1 MTTVA
6 EMTQWF
12 RKAFSET
19 QSQMLAEATVRLH
32 EDLVRRE
39 DFTTLTKTVERLAE
53 RTDRIAVAQEQTA
66 QELRELAIVQKETG
80 RELKALAVVQKNLA
94 ESQAAMQESTKAMQ
108 SQIGELTSTTKAVQ
122 SQIGELSSTTKVMQG
137 QIGELTSA
145 TKAMQS
151 QIGELTSTSKVMQSQ
166 IGELTSSTKAVQG
179 QIGELTATSKAI
191 QSQIGE
197 LTSTSKATQ
206 EQIATLAWA
215 MKDTQK
221 QLGGLAQSVGYGLE
235 AYAMDRIPRILTK
248 QLGFLEES
256 SGPEQ
261 FIAVSGSQ
269 DDIDVVVRGTLDG
282 RPIVFLCEAKTKIS
296 PQEVHDFLA
305 TADRVRPKIGC
316 DDVRIFYFA
325 YRASPEAR
333 AAVRDIGGYLAFPH
347 TILVEPLN

>member
-6 EMTQWF
+6 EMAHWF
-12 RKAFSET
+12 RKAFNET

-66 QELRELAIVQKETG
+66 QELRELVIAQKETD
-80 RELKALAVVQKNLA
+80 REVKTLAVAQQKLA

-108 SQIGELTSTTKAVQ
+108 SQIGELTSTTKV
-122 SQIGELSSTTKVMQG
+122 
-137 QIGELTSA
+137 
-145 TKAMQS
+145 MQS
-151 QIGELTSTSKVMQSQ
+151 QIGELTSTTKVMQSQ
-166 IGELTSSTKAVQG
+166 IGELTSSTKVM
-179 QIGELTATSKAI
+179 

-197 LTSTSKATQ
+197 LTSTSKTTQ
-206 EQIATLAWA
+206 EQIATLAWS

-235 AYAMDRIPRILTK
+235 AYAMDRIPKILAK
-248 QLGFLEES
+248 QFGFVEES

-261 FIAVSGSQ
+261 FAAANGNQ
-269 DDIDVVVRGTLDG
+269 DEIDVVVRGRLDG
-282 RPIVFLCEAKTKIS
+282 RPVVFLCETKTNVS
-296 PQEVHDFLA
+296 PLEVRSFLA
-305 TADRVRPKIGC
+305 TADRVRPQVGC
-316 DDVRIFYFA
+316 DDVRILYFA

-333 AAVRDIGGYLAFPH
+333 AAVGELGGYLAFPH
-347 TILVEPLN
+347 TILVKPKA

>member
-151 QIGELTSTSKVMQSQ
+151 QIGELTSTSKVMQS
-166 IGELTSSTKAVQG
+166 

-347 TILVEPLN
+347 TILVEPLD

>member
-66 QELRELAIVQKETG
+66 QELRELAIAQKETG
-80 RELKALAVVQKNLA
+80 RELKALAVSQKNLA
-94 ESQAAMQESTKAMQ
+94 DSQAAMQESTKVMQ
-108 SQIGELTSTTKAVQ
+108 SQIGELTSTTKAV
-122 SQIGELSSTTKVMQG
+122 
-137 QIGELTSA
+137 
-145 TKAMQS
+145 
-151 QIGELTSTSKVMQSQ
+151 
-166 IGELTSSTKAVQG
+166 
-179 QIGELTATSKAI
+179 

-282 RPIVFLCEAKTKIS
+282 RPIVFLCEAKTKIL

-305 TADRVRPKIGC
+305 TADRVRPKIDC

>member
-12 RKAFSET
+12 RKAFTET

-53 RTDRIAVAQEQTA
+53 RTDCIAVAQQQTT
-66 QELRELAIVQKETG
+66 QELRELAIMQKETG
-80 RELKALAVVQKNLA
+80 HELKALAAIQKEL
-94 ESQAAMQESTKAMQ
+94 SESTKM
-108 SQIGELTSTTKAVQ
+108 VQ

-145 TKAMQS
+145 TKAMQG
-151 QIGELTSTSKVMQSQ
+151 QIGELTSTSKV
-166 IGELTSSTKAVQG
+166 VQG
-179 QIGELTATSKAI
+179 
-191 QSQIGE
+191 QIGE

-221 QLGGLAQSVGYGLE
+221 QLGGLTQSVGYGLE
-235 AYAMDRIPRILTK
+235 AYAMERIPKILTK

-282 RPIVFLCEAKTKIS
+282 RPIVFLCEAKTNIS

-316 DDVRIFYFA
+316 DNVQIFYFA

-333 AAVRDIGGYLAFPH
+333 AAVRDVGGYLAFPH
-347 TILVEPLN
+347 TILVQPLD